1 LKKTKQKNTLRIPI
15 DAKNMLPQKET
26 MCFADKIL
34 FFGKGE
40 SHVSFKIPDNSPF
53 IDENGFIDEVTFL
66 EMVAQAM
73 AAHAGVKRHST
84 SEKPLKGFLLGC
96 KNFEINGCAKRGDVL
111 FIKGAEQAAFG
122 EFTIVNGF
130 VYKDD
135 ILLASG
141 EIKIW
146 KEG

>member
-1 LKKTKQKNTLRIPI
+1 MKDTQQEKILRIPI
-15 DAKNMLPQKET
+15 DAINMLPQKET
-26 MCFADKIL
+26 MLFTDKIL

-53 IDENGFIDEVTFL
+53 IDENGFIDKVTFL

-73 AAHAGVKRHST
+73 AAHAEVKHHST
-84 SEKPLKGFLLGC
+84 SDKPLKGFLLGC
-96 KNFEINGCAKRGDVL
+96 SNFEINGCAKRGETL
-111 FIKGAEQAAFG
+111 FIKGIEEAAFA
-122 EFTIVNGF
+122 EFTIIKGS

-135 ILLASG
+135 ELLASG